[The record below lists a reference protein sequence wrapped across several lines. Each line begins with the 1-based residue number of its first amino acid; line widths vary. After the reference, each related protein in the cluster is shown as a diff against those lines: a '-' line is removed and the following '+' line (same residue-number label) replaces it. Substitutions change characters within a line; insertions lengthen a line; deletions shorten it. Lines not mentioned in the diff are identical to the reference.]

1 MLGKSW
7 EVGLTVTV
15 SGLWPVKSNRLLSN
29 THLYKITFP
38 NMYKNSKGAKG
49 FFEYFDM
56 SLTLAYTLR

>member
-1 MLGKSW
+1 MGSRSESLGLRVVACEIKQIA
-7 EVGLTVTV
+7 
-15 SGLWPVKSNRLLSN
+15 N
-29 THLYKITFP
+29 TQLYKITFP